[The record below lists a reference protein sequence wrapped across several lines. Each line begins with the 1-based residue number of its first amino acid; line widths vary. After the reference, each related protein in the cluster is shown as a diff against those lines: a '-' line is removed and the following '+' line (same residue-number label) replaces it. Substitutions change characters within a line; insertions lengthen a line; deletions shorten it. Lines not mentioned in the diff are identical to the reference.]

1 MALPLF
7 RQRVDRWTV
16 PAVISAAFAA
26 AVIGGIFLPHSGRL
40 PGAALGTEWVL
51 YTLRSLAI
59 FYGLLLLVVPVIRA
73 FRGEL
78 PVELSTRGARYEE
91 ASATSKAIDDLVER
105 IAAVEIRLTEVGELT
120 AGAIERVAALE
131 DASPIE
137 TIEPK

>member
-1 MALPLF
+1 MAVPLF

-16 PAVISAAFAA
+16 PV
-26 AVIGGIFLPHSGRL
+26 
-40 PGAALGTEWVL
+40 
-51 YTLRSLAI
+51 
-59 FYGLLLLVVPVIRA
+59 
-73 FRGEL
+73 RGEL